1 LGRPFFIELNERSG
15 SDRQSF
21 STLSLRFRRTNDP
34 ELPKMDSSTNERSL
48 YLDRLMKTKILLVD
62 DEADLE
68 TLFRQHFRHA
78 IQNGTYEFVFARDG
92 GLALLALEQQPD
104 IDLVLTDINMPGM
117 DGLTLLDRL
126 SEVNSIIPTVMIT
139 AYGDMSNIRTAMN
152 RGAFDFLT
160 KPINFE
166 DLETTI
172 QKSRRYIHL
181 LRETQESKAVDAM
194 KTRFFTNITHELR
207 TPLSLI
213 ISPGDKL
220 LENDDLPDHLQQP
233 LVTVRRNAR
242 QILRL
247 INQLLAINQLEARQM
262 EVVDQV
268 GNLPGFVGQLVD
280 LFRPSTDV
288 KNLALIYETDLPAG
302 NYRFDAGKWETIL
315 FNLLTNAIRFTNVGT
330 ITVSLHQTPTGAR
343 LAVRDTGIGISAHK
357 LPHVFD
363 RFYEG
368 DNQRIRANDTTGI
381 SLALVRE
388 LTLRLGGTLQV
399 ESQIEGSA
407 GGSGTV
413 FVLELPIQR
422 TTGDEGNP
430 PVEAPSVVIDLPAR
444 AGESSG
450 KTASE
455 LSESPPLV
463 LIVEDNAELREFMVA
478 ELATTYRV
486 RSAANGYEGWVLAK
500 EELPSIIITDL
511 MMPRLD
517 GHGLIERLKG
527 DPATDHIAIILLSA
541 SADETHRLRGL
552 SLGANDYL
560 TKPFHLGELRLR
572 LRNLLSHQQRLR
584 DHYRQQLAQPDS
596 ANPLQSVGDE
606 FLRKLYTLIEQH
618 LDDPTMSVEW
628 LADEL
633 AMSRKALYL
642 KVHNLTHLSPV
653 ELIRQYRLRKAIDL
667 LRLGHSAA
675 ETAYLVGFETPS
687 YFTKVFREFYKQTP
701 TSYRKG

>member
-1 LGRPFFIELNERSG
+1 
-15 SDRQSF
+15 
-21 STLSLRFRRTNDP
+21 
-34 ELPKMDSSTNERSL
+34 
-48 YLDRLMKTKILLVD
+48 MKTKILLVD

-68 TLFRQHFRHA
+68 TLFRQRFRQA

-92 GLALLALEQQPD
+92 RQALLILEQQPD
-104 IDLVLTDINMPGM
+104 IDLILTDLNMPGM
-117 DGLTLLDRL
+117 DGLTLLNRL
-126 SEVNSIIPTVMIT
+126 QEMNSLVPAVVLT
-139 AYGDMSNIRTAMN
+139 AYGDMTKIRTAMN

-160 KPINFE
+160 KPIDFE
-166 DLETTI
+166 DLTI
-172 QKSRRYIHL
+172 TIEKSSRYIHQ
-181 LRETQESKAVDAM
+181 LRETHESKAVDAM

-213 ISPGDKL
+213 ISPVDKL
-220 LENDDLPDHLQQP
+220 LETGDLPEHLHPP

-247 INQLLAINQLEARQM
+247 INQLMTLNQLEARQM
-262 EVVDQV
+262 ELVEQV
-268 GNLPGFVGQLVD
+268 GDLPGFVSQLVD

-288 KNLALIYETDLPAG
+288 KNLTLAYETDLPAG

-315 FNLLTNAIRFTNVGT
+315 FNLLTNAIRFTSVGG
-330 ITVSLHQTPTGAR
+330 ITVSLHQTPTGGR
-343 LAVRDTGIGISAHK
+343 LAVRDTGIGITAHK

-363 RFYEG
+363 RYYQG
-368 DNQRIRANDTTGI
+368 DNQRIRANDTTGV

-388 LTLRLGGTLQV
+388 LTLRLGGTIEV
-399 ESQIEGSA
+399 ESQIEG
-407 GGSGTV
+407 GVEPSGTV
-413 FVLELPIQR
+413 FVLELPIHR
-422 TTGDEGNP
+422 TNGEEGIP
-430 PVEAPSVVIDLPAR
+430 PVEAPSVAIDLPAR
-444 AGESSG
+444 AGDSPG
-450 KTASE
+450 KNQTGIAD
-455 LSESPPLV
+455 LPPLV
-463 LIVEDNAELREFMVA
+463 LVVEDNAELREFMVA

-486 RSAANGYEGWVLAK
+486 RSAANGYEGWILAK
-500 EELPSIIITDL
+500 EELPAIIITDL

-517 GHGLIERLKG
+517 GHGLIEKLKA
-527 DPATDHIAIILLSA
+527 DPATDHIAIVLLSS

-552 SLGANDYL
+552 TLGANDYL

-572 LRNLLSHQQRLR
+572 LRNLLIHQQRLQEY
-584 DHYRQQLAQPDS
+584 YRQQLAQPDS
-596 ANPLQSVGDE
+596 ATPLLSVGDE
-606 FLRKLYTLIEQH
+606 FLRRLYTLIEQH
-618 LDDPTMSVEW
+618 LDDSTLSVEW

-687 YFTKVFREFYKQTP
+687 YFTKVFREFYHQTP